1 MTTKL
6 MTSKTSIRV
15 GSLLGTRANSRLMI
29 ALLVAVATAVL
40 APASASATAPAE
52 LWQVPEVGSEVG
64 AGAGE
69 MNHPAG
75 VAASPVSGDVYV
87 ADDINARIDEFT
99 AWGEFVRAFGWGVV
113 SSGPDDK
120 PSNARQEVAVSAT
133 SGAFALILKYSRI
146 LPGEEGSDELVTAP
160 IEYDASAA
168 GVQAALEALESV
180 GPGGVLVTGPAGGP
194 WTIEF
199 TGRLADVRM
208 DPLMEAE
215 KESTLTGGSASVTV
229 KTLRVGAAYEV
240 CEPSKGDVCTA
251 GQFGGGAAGEI
262 EVSHGLA
269 SDSQGDV
276 YVYESQARETARVQK
291 FGPDGEFLLMFGGG
305 VNKTTGADVCTAV
318 NLQEGDECGTGTQS
332 SAPGAFGEG
341 SIEEQN
347 RPSGD
352 LAVGPEGTVYVGDV
366 NRIDEFT
373 GEGIYKGQIGL
384 PAEGEVKGGA
394 AEGKGV
400 PESLATDAKGALYLD
415 FDQNYVTES
424 DSQPNIYRYNGSG
437 WSLFAEQLFPRALA
451 VDSAGDV
458 YAVNTP
464 GKSFEAILGYG
475 PQGEKLIPDA
485 EEALLEQELEKK
497 YEEPFRFG
505 QLGNYKNEQ
514 LITDVAASSAC
525 GIDGADVYATYSATV
540 ESTLRAY
547 GPTPDPSQ
555 CAPPRRAPSIADQY
569 AVSAGTSSA
578 VVRAS
583 INAHFWPD
591 TSYEVEY
598 GTAPCAQ
605 GGCAHAGV
613 GQQLGSKSN
622 LPTNT
627 EGVLLPGLT
636 PGTTYYFRFVAQS
649 SGGGP
654 VRGIGGAVGRE
665 GAEAT
670 FTTVPSPWPA
680 SIECPNQAYRSGVA
694 ASLPDCRAYELVS
707 PIDKQ
712 GGDIVVPGNIYG
724 FPAGLD
730 RASTSGERLTYSTQS
745 SIEGAV
751 AAPFSSQYLA
761 SRNPVTGWSNR
772 QISPPRGRAIL
783 GAGLSADVE
792 FHAFSPDLCQGWL
805 RLDFEAEPLLD
816 QAAVKGY
823 PNIFKEDLCGEAGYE
838 ALTTVRPEAATIP
851 FEYLSMELQGVSA
864 DGSRAMYVVDANLTP
879 DAKGSGAEVRL
890 YDFAE
895 GALHYV
901 CILPDGTPAQG
912 CSAGEYDVVAGFAGH
927 QARFNDLTGAM
938 SEDGTRIF
946 WSRGGK
952 LYLRENPEQ
961 PQSAISGGKCT
972 EKTKACTIAISEKV
986 SLESA
991 QFWSAAT
998 DGTRVLFTMA
1008 DGDLYEYS
1016 VTKNKATLIAE
1027 GVLGVMGASEDA
1039 SRVYFAS
1046 SKALAGTASAGQ
1058 PNLYYYEAGGA
1069 ALKFVATLT
1078 KSDVEESEL
1087 AAVSP
1092 EPISRAS
1099 RVSPDGLHATFMS
1112 SSNALGELTAGYDN
1126 VDQATGEDD
1135 EEVYRYD
1142 AGSGSLVCVSCN
1154 PTGARPV
1161 GREVVEKRDAAALI
1175 PTWESELYGSRV
1187 MSDDGTRVFFD
1198 SFEALVP
1205 RDTNGK
1211 EDVYEWE
1218 AAASRAACEAL
1229 GAELYVAASGG
1240 CLSLISS
1247 GTDAQDSGFVDA
1259 SPSGDDV
1266 FFTTGASLVPQ
1277 DPGQID
1283 IYDARV
1289 DGGFAPPA
1297 SVTACEGEACQNA
1310 PVPAPQLT
1318 PSSFSFSGAGNLSSP
1333 LLPEAPKPP
1342 KSKQLTRKQKLEK
1355 ALEACRAKPKRKRKG
1370 CEALARKRYGAKSK
1384 AKGSKRTKEDAVKG
1398 RGGRG

>member
-1 MTTKL
+1 MTN
-6 MTSKTSIRV
+6 KTSIRV

-64 AGAGE
+64 IGAGE
-69 MNHPAG
+69 MDLPAG
-75 VAASPVSGDVYV
+75 VTVSPVSGDVYV
-87 ADDINARIDEFT
+87 ADGGNARIDEFT

-113 SSGPDDK
+113 ASGPDDK
-120 PSNARQEVAVSAT
+120 PSNARQEVTVSAT
-133 SGAFALILKYSRI
+133 SGAFTLIFTKSRD
-146 LPGEEGSDELVTAP
+146 LLDEEHSNELLTAP
-160 IEYDASAA
+160 IEYDASAV

-180 GPGGVLVTGPAGGP
+180 GPGGVLVSGPAGGP

-199 TGRLADVRM
+199 TGRLADVRI
-208 DPLMEAE
+208 DPLMEEE
-215 KESTLTGGSASVTV
+215 KESTLAGGSASVTV

-240 CEPSKGDVCTA
+240 CEPLKGDVCTA
-251 GQFGGGAAGEI
+251 GEFGGGGAGEM
-262 EVSHGLA
+262 EASHGLA
-269 SDSQGDV
+269 TDAQGDV
-276 YVYESQARETARVQK
+276 YIYESGQETARVQK
-291 FGPDGEFLLMFGGG
+291 FSPDGEFLLMFGGG
-305 VNKTTGADVCTAV
+305 VNETTGADVCTAA
-318 NLQEGDECGTGTQS
+318 NLEEGDECGAGKQGS
-332 SAPGAFGEG
+332 EPGAFREG
-341 SIEEQN
+341 RVDELN
-347 RPSGD
+347 RPRGD

-366 NRIDEFT
+366 DRIDEFT

-400 PESLATDAKGALYLD
+400 PESLAIDAKGGLYLD
-415 FDQNYVTES
+415 FDENYVS
-424 DSQPNIYRYNGSG
+424 GDDNQPNIYRYNGSG
-437 WSLFAEQLFPRALA
+437 WSLFAEQMFPRALA
-451 VDSAGDV
+451 VDAAGDV
-458 YAVNTP
+458 YAENR
-464 GKSFEAILGYG
+464 GSSLYEAILGYG
-475 PQGEKLIPDA
+475 PQGEKLIPDV
-485 EEALLEQELEKK
+485 EEALLEKEREELF
-497 YEEPFRFG
+497 EEPFRFG
-505 QLGNYKNEQ
+505 QLGNYTNEQ
-514 LITDVAASSAC
+514 EITGVAASSAC
-525 GIDGADVYATYSATV
+525 GIAGADIYATYRAIV

-547 GPTPDPSQ
+547 GPPPNPSQ

-569 AVSAGTSSA
+569 AVSADTSSA
-578 VVRAS
+578 VLRAS

-613 GQQLGSKSN
+613 GEQLGSKSN

-627 EGVLLPGLT
+627 EGVLLPSLN

-649 SGGGP
+649 GGGGP
-654 VRGIGGAVGRE
+654 VRGIGGEAGKE

-670 FTTVPSPWPA
+670 FTTAPSPSPA
-680 SIECPNQAYRSGVA
+680 STECPNQAYRSGVA
-694 ASLPDCRAYELVS
+694 ATLPDCRAYELVS

-712 GGDIVVPGNIYG
+712 GGDIVVPGNIISY
-724 FPAGLD
+724 PAGLD
-730 RASTSGERLTYSTQS
+730 RASTSGERLTYSTGS

-751 AAPFSSQYLA
+751 TAPFSSQYLA
-761 SRNPVTGWSNR
+761 SRSPVTGWSNK

-805 RLDFEAEPLLD
+805 RLDFETEPMLD
-816 QAAVKGY
+816 PAAVKGY
-823 PNIFKEDLCGEAGYE
+823 PNIFKDDLCGEAGYE
-838 ALTTVRPEAATIP
+838 ALTTVRPEAATNP
-851 FEYLSMELQGVSA
+851 FAYLSMELQGVSA
-864 DGSRAMYVVDANLTP
+864 DGDRAMYVVDANLTP
-879 DAKGSGAEVRL
+879 DAKGSGTEARL
-890 YDFAE
+890 YDFAD
-895 GALHYV
+895 GALHFV
-901 CILPDGTPAQG
+901 CILPDGTPAPG
-912 CSAGEYDVVAGFAGH
+912 CAAGNYDPVAATPGH
-927 QARFNDLTGAM
+927 GGRLNDLTGAM
-938 SEDGTRIF
+938 SEEGTRIF
-946 WSRGGK
+946 WSRDGA

-961 PQSAISGGKCT
+961 PQSAISSGKCT
-972 EKTKACTIAISEKV
+972 EKTEACTIAISEKV

-1069 ALKFVATLT
+1069 LKFVATLT
-1078 KSDVEESEL
+1078 KSDVEVSDLESEL

-1099 RVSPDGLHATFMS
+1099 RVSTDGLHATFMS

-1142 AGSGSLVCVSCN
+1142 ASSGSLVCVSCN

-1161 GREVVEKRDAAALI
+1161 GRYVVERRDAAALI

-1218 AAASRAACEAL
+1218 AAASRTACEAL

-1318 PSSFSFSGAGNLSSP
+1318 PGSFSFSGAGNLSSP
-1333 LLPEAPKPP
+1333 LVPEAPKPP
-1342 KSKQLTRKQKLEK
+1342 QSKQLTRKQKLEQ
-1355 ALEACRAKPKRKRKG
+1355 ALKACRAKPKRKRKG

-1384 AKGSKRTKEDAVKG
+1384 AKGSKRPKEDAVKG